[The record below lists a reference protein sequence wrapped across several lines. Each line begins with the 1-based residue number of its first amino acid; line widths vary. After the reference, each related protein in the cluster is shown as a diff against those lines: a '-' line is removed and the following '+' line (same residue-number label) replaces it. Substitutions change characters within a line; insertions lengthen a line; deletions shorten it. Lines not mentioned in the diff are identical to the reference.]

1 MYRGIIRMLS
11 FYTSFDELG
20 GSASDVKDDMTKSLN
35 ILEKK
40 TDATVKAL
48 IPPKKSTPLSKYY

>member
-1 MYRGIIRMLS
+1 MLS
-11 FYTSFDELG
+11 FYTSLDEFG
-20 GSASDVKDDMTKSLN
+20 DIDDVKDDIKKSLN
-35 ILEKK
+35 ILTKE